1 MTPYYWHGGPTVRG
15 DMLLPPSAT
24 GRCRS
29 DPDDHAGGWVYI
41 TSTRSLAETYAAT
54 CRGWIYEVEPIGAVE
69 NDPGSILRP
78 GQSLRC
84 PAARIVRRFRLSRAD
99 GERMAAVVR
108 ALDGRRWQLP

>member
-54 CRGWIYEVEPIGAVE
+54 CRGWIYEVE
-69 NDPGSILRP
+69 R
-78 GQSLRC
+78 
-84 PAARIVRRFRLSRAD
+84 
-99 GERMAAVVR
+99 ERMAAVVR
-108 ALDGRRWQLP
+108 ALDDRRWQLP